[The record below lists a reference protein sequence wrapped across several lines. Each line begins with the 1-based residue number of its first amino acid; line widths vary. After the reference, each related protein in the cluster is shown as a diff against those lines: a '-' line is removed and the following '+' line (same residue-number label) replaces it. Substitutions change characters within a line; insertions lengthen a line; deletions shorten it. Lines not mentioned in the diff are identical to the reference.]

1 MRGNKWVEKIE
12 EKNFINLC
20 SLFLLQ
26 ACAPRYVYY
35 IFMDRMDPVGM
46 CFTARNNFRQIRAH
60 RPCVE
65 SGRTVVS
72 NLHYINFLFLFP
84 STPVCSCPF
93 LSVINKKKS
102 IGQIRLAHQD
112 MCGTR
117 EILKDGNPL
126 ERVTRLGT
134 ISNNFSNTRRVEQVR
149 SCAHMTHFLKKSTAT
164 IMITKYSPYNGN
176 YFSYFFNSFFFL
188 CFQ

>member
-1 MRGNKWVEKIE
+1 MSTLIYISFAGICS
-12 EKNFINLC
+12 FLC
-20 SLFLLQ
+20 LLHFHESFGSSCNVSALNNSRRQIRAHRLCFESGRTVVLIYIILICVLFFLLQ

-93 LSVINKKKS
+93 LSVINKK
-102 IGQIRLAHQD
+102 
-112 MCGTR
+112 
-117 EILKDGNPL
+117 NPL
-126 ERVTRLGT
+126 VKLGL
-134 ISNNFSNTRRVEQVR
+134 R
-149 SCAHMTHFLKKSTAT
+149 
-164 IMITKYSPYNGN
+164 TKICVVLAK
-176 YFSYFFNSFFFL
+176 F
-188 CFQ
+188 

>member
-1 MRGNKWVEKIE
+1 MERVTQLGTILN
-12 EKNFINLC
+12 NFSNTRRVKHYINLC
-20 SLFLLQ
+20 FLFLLQ

-93 LSVINKKKS
+93 LSVINKK
-102 IGQIRLAHQD
+102 
-112 MCGTR
+112 
-117 EILKDGNPL
+117 NPL
-126 ERVTRLGT
+126 VKLGL
-134 ISNNFSNTRRVEQVR
+134 R
-149 SCAHMTHFLKKSTAT
+149 
-164 IMITKYSPYNGN
+164 TKICVVLAK
-176 YFSYFFNSFFFL
+176 F
-188 CFQ
+188 

>member
-1 MRGNKWVEKIE
+1 MLHGSEQFFEYIYIILIC
-12 EKNFINLC
+12 F
-20 SLFLLQ
+20 LFFLQ

-84 STPVCSCPF
+84 STPVCSWHN
-93 LSVINKKKS
+93 LS
-102 IGQIRLAHQD
+102 L
-112 MCGTR
+112 
-117 EILKDGNPL
+117 ILSM
-126 ERVTRLGT
+126 R
-134 ISNNFSNTRRVEQVR
+134 
-149 SCAHMTHFLKKSTAT
+149 
-164 IMITKYSPYNGN
+164 
-176 YFSYFFNSFFFL
+176 
-188 CFQ
+188 

>member
-1 MRGNKWVEKIE
+1 MSQIRLAHQDMCGTSKILKDGNPLERVTQLGTISN
-12 EKNFINLC
+12 NFSNTCRVKHYINLC
-20 SLFLLQ
+20 FLFLLQ

-93 LSVINKKKS
+93 LSVINKK
-102 IGQIRLAHQD
+102 
-112 MCGTR
+112 
-117 EILKDGNPL
+117 NPL
-126 ERVTRLGT
+126 VKLGL
-134 ISNNFSNTRRVEQVR
+134 R
-149 SCAHMTHFLKKSTAT
+149 
-164 IMITKYSPYNGN
+164 TKICVVLAK
-176 YFSYFFNSFFFL
+176 F
-188 CFQ
+188 